1 MIDQD
6 QIYIQRCFALSLRGF
21 GTASPNPLVGAVIV
35 KNGRVIGEGHHD
47 KYGEAHAE
55 VTAFENCIEDP
66 EGATLY
72 CNLEPCSHTQK
83 QTPPCVDLVIAK
95 KIARIVVANVDPN
108 PQVAG
113 QGLNKLNAAGIE
125 VTSGVLE
132 DRGAELNEVFFKWV
146 TQKIPF
152 IHLKVATTLDGK
164 MATNTGDSKWISDP
178 WARTE
183 VHEMR
188 LKYDAIMIGR
198 ETLNLD
204 DPELSIRLV
213 SSKGKI
219 PKKIVV
225 GNIANMN
232 KNAKLFKD
240 PENLI
245 LVGPSVNKS
254 TYENCIELNDYDSV
268 EGWKK
273 VFQELAD
280 QKISSVLVEG
290 GPTLLSTL
298 LKNKLYDRLTQYC
311 CPLLL
316 GEGHSF
322 FKDQHDSM
330 KSAQRLELGS
340 VKKIGT
346 QVRMDFKPRA

>member
-6 QIYIQRCFALSLRGF
+6 QIYIQRCFALALRGL

-35 KNGRVIGEGHHD
+35 KNGSVIGEGHHE
-47 KYGEAHAE
+47 KYGQAHAE
-55 VTAFENCIEDP
+55 VMAFENCVEDP
-66 EGATLY
+66 ERATLY

-83 QTPPCVDLVIAK
+83 QTPPCVDLVIEK
-95 KIARIVVANVDPN
+95 KIARVVVANVDPN

-113 QGLNKLNAAGIE
+113 QGLGKLNQAGIE

-132 DRGAELNEVFFKWV
+132 EKGAELNEVFFKWV
-146 TQKIPF
+146 TQKMPF
-152 IHLKVATTLDGK
+152 IHLKIATTLDGK
-164 MATNTGDSKWISDP
+164 MATSSGDSKWISDA

-188 LKYDAIMIGR
+188 LKYDAVMIGR

-213 SSKGKI
+213 ASKGKI

-225 GNIANMN
+225 GNVAHMN
-232 KNAKLFKD
+232 KDSKLFKD

-245 LVGPSVNKS
+245 CLEVEDYNS
-254 TYENCIELNDYDSV
+254 IEA
-268 EGWKK
+268 WRK
-273 VFQELAD
+273 VFRELAT
-280 QKISSVLVEG
+280 QKISSILVEG

-298 LKNKLYDRLTQYC
+298 LKYKLFDRLTQYC

-316 GEGHSF
+316 GEGRSF
-322 FKDQHDSM
+322 YQDQLDSM
-330 KSAQRLELGS
+330 KQAQRLELES
-340 VKKIGT
+340 VQKIGA
-346 QVRMDFKPRA
+346 QVRMDFRPQA